1 MNHVWGLPVADGAE
15 PAVMHFDTQPPT
27 FAKDIAQKEWLLGY
41 RQWYAAKAS
50 LFVDALQ
57 EHAPQGFVDHV
68 FAELAKRK
76 ASLLRVR

>member
-15 PAVMHFDTQPPT
+15 PAVMHFDTPPPT

>member
-1 MNHVWGLPVADGAE
+1 MKHVGGLPVADGAE
-15 PAVMHFDTQPPT
+15 PAVLHLDTPPPI
-27 FAKDIAQKEWLLGY
+27 FAKDLEAREWLEGY

-57 EHAPQGFVDHV
+57 KHAPQGFVDHV

-76 ASLLRVR
+76 ASLVRVP